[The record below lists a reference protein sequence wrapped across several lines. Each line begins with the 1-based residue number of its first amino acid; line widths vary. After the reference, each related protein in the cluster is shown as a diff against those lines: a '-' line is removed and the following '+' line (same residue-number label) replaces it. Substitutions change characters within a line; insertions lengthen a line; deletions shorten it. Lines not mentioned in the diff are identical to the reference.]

1 MNSKTLKYLS
11 YFAIVPGLIFMPLIK
26 LKFLFMFPFLAI
38 SYFLKLSALRKTM
51 IENSDSDNIEAIEK
65 DINTSKWALIMLL
78 GLGIV
83 ELIYRYS

>member
-1 MNSKTLKYLS
+1 
-11 YFAIVPGLIFMPLIK
+11 
-26 LKFLFMFPFLAI
+26 MFPFLAI